1 MGSTAETITQWLA
14 ASRGGDAAA
23 RDRLLEAVYSEL
35 KSTAHRELAR
45 FRGFETLD
53 TTAVVHEVFL
63 RLLSGER
70 LEFENRIHL
79 MAVAAVA
86 IRRLLIDRARE
97 RSAAK
102 RGGGLRAVGLDE
114 AGEVAADRA
123 SEQLLAV
130 EAALCRLAA
139 LDPRLAQVVELR
151 FFGGLTEP
159 EVAAALT
166 VSERTARRDWTKA
179 RAFLHRELAAPEARG
194 G

>member
-1 MGSTAETITQWLA
+1 MESAVEAITQWLA
-14 ASRGGDAAA
+14 ASRRGDEAA
-23 RDRLLEAVYSEL
+23 RERLLSAVYSEL
-35 KSTAHRELAR
+35 KRSAHRELAR

-63 RLLSGER
+63 RLLAGQR
-70 LEFENRIHL
+70 LEFDNRIHL
-79 MAVAAVA
+79 LSVAAVA

-102 RGGGLRAVGLDE
+102 RGGGVRPVGLDAAAE
-114 AGEVAADRA
+114 LAG
-123 SEQLLAV
+123 EQLLAV
-130 EAALCRLAA
+130 EAALERLSG

-159 EVAAALT
+159 EVAAALA

-179 RAFLHRELAAPEARG
+179 RAFLHRELAAPS
-194 G
+194 

>member
-1 MGSTAETITQWLA
+1 MESAVEAITQWLA
-14 ASRGGDAAA
+14 ASRRGDEAA
-23 RDRLLEAVYSEL
+23 RERLLSAVYSEL
-35 KSTAHRELAR
+35 KRSAHRELAR

-63 RLLSGER
+63 RLLSGQG

-79 MAVAAVA
+79 LSVAAVA

-102 RGGGLRAVGLDE
+102 RGGGVRPVGLDAAAE
-114 AGEVAADRA
+114 LAADRA

-130 EAALCRLAA
+130 EAALERLSG

-159 EVAAALT
+159 EVAAALA

-179 RAFLHRELAAPEARG
+179 RAFLHRELAAPS
-194 G
+194 

>member
-1 MGSTAETITQWLA
+1 MESAVEAITQWLA
-14 ASRGGDAAA
+14 ASRRGDEAA
-23 RDRLLEAVYSEL
+23 RERLLSAVYSEL
-35 KSTAHRELAR
+35 KRSAHRELAR

-63 RLLSGER
+63 RLLSGQG

-79 MAVAAVA
+79 
-86 IRRLLIDRARE
+86 L
-97 RSAAK
+97 SAAK
-102 RGGGLRAVGLDE
+102 RGGGVRPVGLDAAAE
-114 AGEVAADRA
+114 LAADRA

-130 EAALCRLAA
+130 EAALERLSG

-159 EVAAALT
+159 EVAAALA

-179 RAFLHRELAAPEARG
+179 RAFLHRELAAPS
-194 G
+194 